1 MRVGVIHNPKARR
14 NRDGRAR
21 LDAPPEAL
29 VAEVGAF
36 DFLPKVLADFAE
48 AGVELL
54 VVDGGDGT
62 VRDVLSRLPEAFGGR
77 LPRLAI
83 LPSGK
88 TNVLAKDLGARP
100 GWTLRHALAAASGG
114 NGHIRTRT
122 PMEVRWAGATSPP
135 MRGFMFGA
143 GAYVRAT
150 ALAQDAHR
158 RGLFDSVAVAVALA
172 GAVVRTVAGR
182 AGDPWRAGDRAS
194 LAIDDAPARDAD
206 RLLVLASA
214 LENLPLGLRP
224 FGPPR
229 AGVKLLEVDA
239 PPIRLAAAAPGLAA
253 GFNSAWL
260 ADHGYRRA
268 DVRRFTLKSEGD
280 FVLDGEIYPGGDI
293 SVGTGPVFEFVT
305 P

>member
-1 MRVGVIHNPKARR
+1 MRVGVIHNPKAKR
-14 NRDGRAR
+14 NRDGRVR
-21 LDAPPEAL
+21 LDAPPEAM
-29 VAEVGAF
+29 VVEAGAL
-36 DFLPKVLADFAE
+36 DGLPKVLADFAA
-48 AGVELL
+48 AGVDLL

-62 VRDVLSRLPEAFGGR
+62 VRDVLSRLPEAYGGR
-77 LPRLAI
+77 IPRLAV

-100 GWTLRHALAAASGG
+100 GWTLRHAIAAAGEG
-114 NGHIRTRT
+114 RIRTRA

-150 ALAQDAHR
+150 ALAQRAHR

-182 AGDPWRAGDRAS
+182 KGDPWRTGEPVS
-194 LAIDDAPARDAD
+194 LAIDGAPPRHAD

-214 LENLPLGLRP
+214 LEHLPLGLRP
-224 FGPPR
+224 FGTPR

-239 PPIRLAAAAPGLAA
+239 PPTRLAAAAPGLAA

-260 ADHGYRRA
+260 AEHGYRRA
-268 DVRRFTLKSEGD
+268 DVRRFTLQSQGD

-293 SVGTGPVFEFVT
+293 SVGTGPLFEFVA